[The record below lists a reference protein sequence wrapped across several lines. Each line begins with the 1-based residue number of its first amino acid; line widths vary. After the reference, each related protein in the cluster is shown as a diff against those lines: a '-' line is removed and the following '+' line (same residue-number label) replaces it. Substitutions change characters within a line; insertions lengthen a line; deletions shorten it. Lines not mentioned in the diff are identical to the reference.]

1 MEKMQWRHQQE
12 LAEMKHNTDLLLMEL
27 RQNLKAE
34 EQKVVADI
42 KKQADIEK
50 NRAVA
55 ETKKKQWCAHCG
67 KEAIFYCCWNTSYCD
82 YPCQVSITS
91 NYTTYIIYKVWLEK
105 KMTTHFLLIE
115 LFQNVYTYISIHV
128 TLKFDSSFPKLVASI
143 KNYMVT

>member
-1 MEKMQWRHQQE
+1 MGRHQQE

-82 YPCQVSITS
+82 YPCQQAHWPTHMSTCAQNQSNQDEDGSNDNDHGPPGPTS
-91 NYTTYIIYKVWLEK
+91 AAGHEAVQ
-105 KMTTHFLLIE
+105 HFL
-115 LFQNVYTYISIHV
+115 
-128 TLKFDSSFPKLVASI
+128 
-143 KNYMVT
+143 

>member
-1 MEKMQWRHQQE
+1 MQWRHQQE

-82 YPCQVSITS
+82 YPCQVSNIKS
-91 NYTTYIIYKVWLEK
+91 VWEKNLSSIY
-105 KMTTHFLLIE
+105 
-115 LFQNVYTYISIHV
+115 
-128 TLKFDSSFPKLVASI
+128 
-143 KNYMVT
+143 

>member
-82 YPCQVSITS
+82 YPCQVSNIKS
-91 NYTTYIIYKVWLEK
+91 VWK
-105 KMTTHFLLIE
+105 KKILVL
-115 LFQNVYTYISIHV
+115 VY
-128 TLKFDSSFPKLVASI
+128 
-143 KNYMVT
+143 

>member
-1 MEKMQWRHQQE
+1 M
-12 LAEMKHNTDLLLMEL
+12 AEMKHNTDLLLMEL

-91 NYTTYIIYKVWLEK
+91 YYLCTLFIKSGWK
-105 KMTTHFLLIE
+105 KNDSHFLVIG
-115 LFQNVYTYISIHV
+115 NYSRISIP
-128 TLKFDSSFPKLVASI
+128 T
-143 KNYMVT
+143 